1 MNKEALFEKSLAL
14 IKHKEYDEAENI
26 VKQLIEK
33 NPDKEALYLT
43 LGNIYSFKNK
53 KQQALDAYEKASQIA
68 PENPDSY
75 SNIGLIYKQQGDLEK
90 AISYLRKALSFA
102 KERTDIYYNL
112 GNIYKQSDNV
122 VEAEKLFLEA
132 LKLDPE
138 FVQVHNNLG
147 SLYIEQGKLEQAE
160 DIINRGLSVD
170 ENHPRLLYNL
180 GVIKDLQGK
189 SEEAIEF
196 YKHSTVTQPL
206 WVESFNNLGIAYN
219 KSSKHGKAIKAFNN
233 ALDVEP
239 NNSVVKNN
247 IAVTYESV
255 GEEKKAKEYYREAIS
270 LNPEYIKASLNL
282 SDLYRETGDFDNALK
297 ELSRIETI
305 NPEDEE
311 IKIHKAHVYFDKGEL
326 DVAEEIIDHSVK
338 EESSPAAFAIKA
350 LLSIKKGKTEEA
362 TKFIEKADALE
373 PGNPSLKSAKAELY
387 RQQGDLWKAENEFK
401 DILSSNKGN
410 LKVSIELAK
419 ILKEQEKF
427 EDAISVLDSIKG
439 DYKYYNDTIAE
450 YSDVY
455 KKSGQ
460 TEKAL
465 EYSNQLLA
473 KMGEDESLI
482 DISSLSKGIELFE
495 EASKSYE
502 ILNND
507 RMEERLSGFV
517 KEYVKNDQDKGK
529 PQDAMSFLI
538 GSIEGLND
546 EQVPII
552 DIGGIE
558 PVIEINEEEEMHL
571 LKQDEDLDEE
581 DKEIGL
587 YEEAKEKIE
596 KDFFERLGK
605 TNPQLLSPQSLPSQP
620 MSPQSFS
627 PQPLPVQPIPM
638 PVPIPAYSQVPPQ
651 MQMPFTF
658 PPSFPQAPPGEPQQ
672 ARYQTPPQGSAKNQ
686 EDMLEK
692 YDGVDEPEGES
703 FANIKEEPEYV
714 NTDIAGLLD
723 NLEDLTDFLTD
734 GRKDKYEN
742 SIMKLKVGA
751 LKRKLNGN
759 KGLLDTLSGTEE
771 EEEEKEPEKK
781 IVVPEKRSKKERR
794 DDRDRR
800 SSEDRRL
807 IDRRSFL
814 DRRDRAKGK
823 EILTKD
829 DLENTFSYI
838 KGLADFLP
846 EEVGG
851 DVLKLKINNLLG
863 KMDGKKDEE

>member
-1 MNKEALFEKSLAL
+1 
-14 IKHKEYDEAENI
+14 
-26 VKQLIEK
+26 
-33 NPDKEALYLT
+33 
-43 LGNIYSFKNK
+43 
-53 KQQALDAYEKASQIA
+53 
-68 PENPDSY
+68 
-75 SNIGLIYKQQGDLEK
+75 
-90 AISYLRKALSFA
+90 
-102 KERTDIYYNL
+102 
-112 GNIYKQSDNV
+112 
-122 VEAEKLFLEA
+122 
-132 LKLDPE
+132 
-138 FVQVHNNLG
+138 
-147 SLYIEQGKLEQAE
+147 
-160 DIINRGLSVD
+160 
-170 ENHPRLLYNL
+170 
-180 GVIKDLQGK
+180 
-189 SEEAIEF
+189 
-196 YKHSTVTQPL
+196 
-206 WVESFNNLGIAYN
+206 IAYH

-255 GEEKKAKEYYREAIS
+255 GEEKKAKEYYKEAIS

-282 SDLYRETGDFDNALK
+282 STLYRETGDFDSALK

-311 IKIHKAHVYFDKGEL
+311 IKINKAHVYFDKGEL
-326 DVAEEIIDHSVK
+326 DAAEEIIDHSVK
-338 EESSPAAFAIKA
+338 EESNPAVFAIKA

-387 RQQGDLWKAENEFK
+387 RQQGDFRKAENEFK
-401 DILSSNKGN
+401 DILASSKGN

-482 DISSLSKGIELFE
+482 DITSLSKGIELFE

-529 PQDAMSFLI
+529 PQDALSFLI
-538 GSIEGLND
+538 GSVEGLND

-581 DKEIGL
+581 DQEIGL

-596 KDFFERLGK
+596 KDFIERLGK
-605 TNPQLLSPQSLPSQP
+605 TNPQLFSPQSLPSQP
-620 MSPQSFS
+620 MP
-627 PQPLPVQPIPM
+627 PQPISIPM
-638 PVPIPAYSQVPPQ
+638 PTPVFSQPPQ
-651 MQMPFTF
+651 MQMPFSF
-658 PPSFPQAPPGEPQQ
+658 SPSMPSSFPQAPHAESQQ
-672 ARYQTPPQGSAKNQ
+672 PRYQAPPQGPAKKQ

-692 YDGVDEPEGES
+692 YDGVEEPEGES
-703 FANIKEEPEYV
+703 FANIKDEPEYV
-714 NTDIAGLLD
+714 NPDIANLLD
-723 NLEDLTDFLTD
+723 NLEDLTDFLTE
-734 GRKDKYEN
+734 GRKDKYES
-742 SIMKLKVGA
+742 SIMKLKVAA
-751 LKRKLNGN
+751 LKRKLNGE

-771 EEEEKEPEKK
+771 EEEKEPEVK

-794 DDRDRR
+794 DETDRR

-807 IDRRSFL
+807 IDRRSFE

-846 EEVGG
+846 EEVGA

-863 KMDGKKDEE
+863 KMDEKKDEE